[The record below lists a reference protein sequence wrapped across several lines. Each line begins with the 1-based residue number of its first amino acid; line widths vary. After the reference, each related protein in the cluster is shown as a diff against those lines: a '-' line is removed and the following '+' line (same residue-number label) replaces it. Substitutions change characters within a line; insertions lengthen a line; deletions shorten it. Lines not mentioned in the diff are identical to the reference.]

1 MTDTDKIVLVKAMSD
16 ETDDAVI
23 SAFLSMA
30 GDAVYHYAD
39 PYKTTDK
46 ETVLDEYG
54 GVQARAAAYYLNKR
68 GADGQTSHS
77 ENGISRGYE
86 TGDLPESLKR
96 EITPICGIT
105 K

>member
-1 MTDTDKIVLVKAMSD
+1 MTDTEKITLVEAMTD
-16 ETDDAVI
+16 ETDEDVI

-46 ETVLDEYG
+46 ETILEEYG
-54 GVQARAAAYYLNKR
+54 GVQARAAAYLLNKR

-96 EITPICGIT
+96 EITPKVGAAR
-105 K
+105 